1 MFMKS
6 TTDQFGRVRRHEFE
20 VLFNQEERFWLD
32 RHHCY
37 TETVVA
43 ESRKDSEEMTFVLYS
58 GKSFLQIRC
67 KPEEFFTALEKEIS
81 QVPYRAFEVKAS
93 LPGMSDE
100 EFV

>member
-1 MFMKS
+1 MLLKNV
-6 TTDQFGRVRRHEFE
+6 TDGFGRVRRHEFQ
-20 VLFNQEERFWLD
+20 VIFSQEERFWLD

-37 TETVVA
+37 TQDVVA

-58 GKSFLQIRC
+58 GKNFLQISCR
-67 KPEEFFTALEKEIS
+67 PEEFFVRLEKEIG
-81 QVPYRAFEVKAS
+81 QVPYRAFEVKAT